1 MKAKVYGANEK
12 IICILENASISH
24 IESNAYR
31 VTGFYAGIITVE
43 QLSNVI
49 VKIYDEEDKEIKRLI
64 DGYAIEIT
72 HDAIK
77 NISLIV
83 IQALE

>member
-31 VTGFYAGIITVE
+31 VTGFYAGIITIE

-49 VKIYDEEDKEIKRLI
+49 VEVYDEEDKEIKRLT
-64 DGYAIEIT
+64 DGYATKIT

-77 NISLIV
+77 NVSLV
-83 IQALE
+83 EIQALE